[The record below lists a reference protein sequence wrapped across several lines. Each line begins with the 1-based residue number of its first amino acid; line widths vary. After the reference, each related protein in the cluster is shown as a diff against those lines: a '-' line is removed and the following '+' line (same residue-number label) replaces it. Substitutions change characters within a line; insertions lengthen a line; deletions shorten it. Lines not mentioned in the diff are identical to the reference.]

1 MTGHRF
7 PGIPD
12 KRRGCALAC
21 TAPVILTFYTRN
33 TFSFLFISA
42 AIAFKTADC
51 LEIPF
56 TTSFTKEIDAKA
68 FSLAVGK
75 VSEPIKTDV
84 GFHIIKIKEKRAEK
98 TVTFEDISRD
108 LAQYLAQQRLQ
119 EAMANYISDLYE
131 KADVKI
137 TKTFESDA
145 LLEQA
150 LKEKEAQN
158 EKEEKKEDSKK

>member
-1 MTGHRF
+1 M
-7 PGIPD
+7 
-12 KRRGCALAC
+12 
-21 TAPVILTFYTRN
+21 
-33 TFSFLFISA
+33 
-42 AIAFKTADC
+42 
-51 LEIPF
+51 
-56 TTSFTKEIDAKA
+56 
-68 FSLAVGK
+68 
-75 VSEPIKTDV
+75 
-84 GFHIIKIKEKRAEK
+84 
-98 TVTFEDISRD
+98 
-108 LAQYLAQQRLQ
+108 AQQRLQ